1 MGKRR
6 QHLGITVIICVD
18 NVITDIFITG
28 VDFCKRLR
36 QICRRV
42 INVSLIEHGLFQIQP
57 VRARIKAG
65 SYLLPICGN
74 LSLIFR
80 TARRAG
86 CPVRPGT
93 GTVFPFC
100 RTSISVLRCV
110 IPFVQRRTGRF
121 TFALIRININ
131 NFLGSARFCLSCA
144 ALFHCSRA
152 IISRRCNAVFR
163 RCTAIPRRCST
174 VPRCYLV
181 ALLCRRIILLCRCA
195 AVFLCR
201 GAIIPR
207 RCAVILLDR
216 RRTVSRCCRLAS
228 YNLQRYRLHP
238 ARGAGAFHLRTAAV
252 FLSRNGRPPA
262 GNLRAARRRKNIRQQ
277 SLVLGA
283 YHLRRPRFLRANPG
297 RRSEPGSGQ
306 SHTT

>member
-1 MGKRR
+1 M
-6 QHLGITVIICVD
+6 
-18 NVITDIFITG
+18 
-28 VDFCKRLR
+28 
-36 QICRRV
+36 
-42 INVSLIEHGLFQIQP
+42 
-57 VRARIKAG
+57 
-65 SYLLPICGN
+65 
-74 LSLIFR
+74 
-80 TARRAG
+80 
-86 CPVRPGT
+86 
-93 GTVFPFC
+93 
-100 RTSISVLRCV
+100 
-110 IPFVQRRTGRF
+110 
-121 TFALIRININ
+121 
-131 NFLGSARFCLSCA
+131 
-144 ALFHCSRA
+144 
-152 IISRRCNAVFR
+152 SRRCNAVFR

-216 RRTVSRCCRLAS
+216 RRTVSRRCRLAS

-283 YHLRRPRFLRANPG
+283 YHLRRPRFLRAKPS